1 MINIRFGCV
10 AAEVGCEQMKFRTL
24 PGIIGRAGSRGE
36 IRHDY
41 PRRAGGARFMPKG
54 EFGGYFHE

>member
-1 MINIRFGCV
+1 MNMIGFGGFAVLACGV
-10 AAEVGCEQMKFRTL
+10 EKDFRTL

-36 IRHDY
+36 IRHGY